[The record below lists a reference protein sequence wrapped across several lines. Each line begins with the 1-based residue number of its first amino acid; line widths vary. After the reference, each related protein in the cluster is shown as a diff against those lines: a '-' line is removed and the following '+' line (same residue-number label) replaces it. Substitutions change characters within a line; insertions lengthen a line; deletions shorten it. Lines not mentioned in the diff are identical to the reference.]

1 MKKLSIAQNYLFNLL
16 FLNLTPDKF
25 LSDEDR
31 FVIKNTN
38 LPTFEKKWK
47 KIYLQLKENKLI
59 NITDSKPDV
68 PCIFLNDSNLFLSLS
83 KNGLDRGINLINNS
97 PNYDK
102 IFKKGGI
109 ANLLAALSFAGA
121 ELNRRIEKEGFTL
134 NQDANCFDQL
144 VLLQQDLTKL
154 LIPYFTTEEEV
165 VEEEVIVEEEVK
177 PTKRSRKVT
186 A

>member
-1 MKKLSIAQNYLFNLL
+1 MKKLSIAQNYLFNIL

-25 LSDEDR
+25 LSDEDK
-31 FVIKNTN
+31 FVIKNTE
-38 LPTFEKKWK
+38 LPRFEKKWK

-59 NITDSKPDV
+59 NISDTKPDV
-68 PCIFLNDSNLFLSLS
+68 PHFFLLDSAIFISLT
-83 KNGLDRGINLINNS
+83 KNGLDRGINLVNNS

-154 LIPYFTTEEEV
+154 LIPFFGEEEV
-165 VEEEVIVEEEVK
+165 VEEEVVVEEPK
-177 PTKRSRKVT
+177 SSRKKKT